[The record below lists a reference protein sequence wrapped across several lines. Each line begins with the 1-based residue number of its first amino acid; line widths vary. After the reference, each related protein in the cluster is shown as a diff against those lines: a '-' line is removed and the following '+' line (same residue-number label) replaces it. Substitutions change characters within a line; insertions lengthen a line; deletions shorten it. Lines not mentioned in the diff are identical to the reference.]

1 MHSVAASRCTAW
13 TKVILPSQVWKL
25 KAVLYVCFMWI
36 HVLQFFGSIH
46 FQLSRTRLEVC
57 SLWLHPQAREICGRE
72 KGTDKGRSY
81 RNRNS
86 SRSLQWPIKVKI
98 FSASMHQPFSFEHI
112 EHLPILIRVC
122 WILCPFPF
130 VLPVLPVPESLWR
143 RRRWHPPLCTPIW
156 YHLLPVPAT
165 PCQKSLETFR
175 RNLAP
180 LANQSGNW
188 EYAWINGTISPN
200 MYTSM

>member
-57 SLWLHPQAREICGRE
+57 SLWLHPQARICGRE

-98 FSASMHQPFSFEHI
+98 FSGINASTIFIWTHWTPSHPDSCLLDSLSFS
-112 EHLPILIRVC
+112 LRSSRSSRSWV
-122 WILCPFPF
+122 
-130 VLPVLPVPESLWR
+130 
-143 RRRWHPPLCTPIW
+143 
-156 YHLLPVPAT
+156 
-165 PCQKSLETFR
+165 SLEEAALTSTALHT
-175 RNLAP
+175 NLVPSSAC
-180 LANQSGNW
+180 
-188 EYAWINGTISPN
+188 
-200 MYTSM
+200 TSNALPKEPGDVST